1 MHVIFAFPISANKP
15 GYVGGVVWNNPILKQ
30 TTQLLKK
37 TENDMDELANIWFP

>member
-15 GYVGGVVWNNPILKQ
+15 GYVGGVKQ
-30 TTQLLKK
+30 SDFETKHSASKK